1 MRGWPLPKL
10 LPMVPPSFADNDGT
24 MKPEPPCEAF
34 HDLLRGMAA
43 LSGNRIVA
51 DIARLYG
58 KGAPPDLSI
67 ACNHKQI
74 ASKQWLV
81 EALAEHYPKPAGPIW
96 VLGAWYGVLGAM
108 LLDDPRLAIDQVV
121 SLDVDP
127 SCAEVAKT
135 LNHRHVGSGRFRAVT
150 ADMMTMDF
158 GAQSPAPG
166 LVVNTSCEH
175 LADVP
180 GWVATLP
187 AGLPLVLQSNDYYR
201 EPDHRSCVPS
211 LDAFREQAGLAEIW
225 FAGARPTK
233 NYTRFMLIGR
243 R

>member
-1 MRGWPLPKL
+1 M
-10 LPMVPPSFADNDGT
+10 T
-24 MKPEPPCEAF
+24 PEPPHEAF

-67 ACNHKQI
+67 SCNHKQI

-81 EALAEHYPKPAGPIW
+81 EALAQACPKPAGPVW
-96 VLGAWYGVLGAM
+96 VLGAWYGVLGAL
-108 LLDDPRLAIDQVV
+108 LLDDDRLAIPAIV
-121 SLDVDP
+121 SLDIDAT
-127 SCAEVAKT
+127 CAPVAEI
-135 LNHRHVGSGRFRAVT
+135 LNHRHVAEGRFRAVT
-150 ADMMTMDF
+150 ADMMAVDF
-158 GAQSPAPG
+158 AAQSPAPG
-166 LVVNTSCEH
+166 LVINTSCEH
-175 LADVP
+175 LDDVP
-180 GWVATLP
+180 GWIATLP
-187 AGLPLVLQSNDYYR
+187 QGLPLVLQSNDYFR

-211 LDAFREQAGLAEIW
+211 LDAFREQAGLSEVW
-225 FAGARPTK
+225 FQGARPTK

>member
-1 MRGWPLPKL
+1 M
-10 LPMVPPSFADNDGT
+10 T
-24 MKPEPPCEAF
+24 PEPPVESV

-43 LSGNRIVA
+43 LSGHRIVA

-58 KGAPPDLSI
+58 KGAPPDVSI

-81 EALAEHYPKPAGPIW
+81 EALAQTLPRPEGPVW
-96 VLGAWYGVLGAM
+96 VLGAWYGVLGAL
-108 LLDDPRLAIDQVV
+108 LLDDDRLAVPQVV

-127 SCAEVAKT
+127 SCAAIAET
-135 LNHRHVGSGRFRAVT
+135 LNHRHVASGRFRAVT
-150 ADMMTMDF
+150 ADMMTLDF
-158 GAQSPAPG
+158 AATTPAPG
-166 LVVNTSCEH
+166 LVINTSCEH

-180 GWVATLP
+180 GWLATLP
-187 AGLPLVLQSNDYYR
+187 AGLPLLLQSNDYYR

-211 LDAFREQAGLAEIW
+211 LEAFRDQAGLSEVW

>member
-1 MRGWPLPKL
+1 M
-10 LPMVPPSFADNDGT
+10 T
-24 MKPEPPCEAF
+24 PEPPQEAF

-81 EALAEHYPKPAGPIW
+81 EALVESYPKPEGPVW
-96 VLGAWYGVLGAM
+96 VLGAWYGVLGAL
-108 LLDDPRLAIDQVV
+108 LLDDDRLAIPEIV
-121 SLDVDP
+121 SLDIDP
-127 SCAEVAKT
+127 TCASIAEV
-135 LNHRHVGSGRFRAVT
+135 LNHRHVAAGRFRAIT
-150 ADMMTMDF
+150 GDMMAVNF
-158 GAQSPAPG
+158 AAQSPAPG
-166 LVVNTSCEH
+166 LVINTSCEH
-175 LADVP
+175 LDDVP
-180 GWVATLP
+180 GWITTLP
-187 AGLPLVLQSNDYYR
+187 KGLPLVLQSNDYFR

-211 LDAFREQAGLAEIW
+211 LDAFREQAGLSEIW